1 MNTTGIKITSNE
13 SVVATT
19 AVAISCVA
27 LAAASRAESPYS
39 SIWRKMFSCTTTA
52 SSTTMPIARISPS
65 MVMLLSVKPIT
76 YINANVAI
84 IDVGIESVAMSV
96 VRQSRMNSRI
106 VRLTSTAASS
116 RCTCT
121 SWIEFSINRD

>member
-1 MNTTGIKITSNE
+1 
-13 SVVATT
+13 
-19 AVAISCVA
+19 
-27 LAAASRAESPYS
+27 
-39 SIWRKMFSCTTTA
+39 
-52 SSTTMPIARISPS
+52 MPIARISPS